1 MTATVGAAPLGTTP
15 VAGGGASPTGGS
27 TPGRGPDRVA
37 TMSTTRTANPPVL
50 SAHPSR
56 LTIWAGRAMIL
67 IAAAHTAV
75 FAPLAPWSSW
85 LAGDL
90 RNGTPDSASLAT
102 FWALPGGFV
111 VVLMLLGLL
120 VARAG
125 RQGQHV
131 PGYVG
136 WVILGWGVL
145 GVSLIGP
152 SGFLTAAIPAGLLI
166 AANITARRHPRGRH

>member
-1 MTATVGAAPLGTTP
+1 
-15 VAGGGASPTGGS
+15 
-27 TPGRGPDRVA
+27 
-37 TMSTTRTANPPVL
+37 MSTTPAAYPPAL
-50 SAHPSR
+50 SVPPSR
-56 LTIWAGRAMIL
+56 LTVWAGRTMIL
-67 IAAAHTAV
+67 IAVAHTAV
-75 FAPLAPWSSW
+75 FARLAPWSSW

-90 RNGTPDSASLAT
+90 RNRAADSDSVAT

-111 VVLMLLGLL
+111 VVLVLLGLL

-136 WVILGWGVL
+136 WVILAWGAL

-152 SGFLTAAIPAGLLI
+152 SGFLLAAVPAGLLI
-166 AANITARRHPRGRH
+166 AANITARRHPHASS

>member
-1 MTATVGAAPLGTTP
+1 
-15 VAGGGASPTGGS
+15 
-27 TPGRGPDRVA
+27 
-37 TMSTTRTANPPVL
+37 MSTAPVVHPPAL
-50 SAHPSR
+50 SAPPSR

-67 IAAAHTAV
+67 IAVLHTAM
-75 FAPLAPWSSW
+75 FAGLAPWSSW

-90 RNGTPDSASLAT
+90 RNGVADSDSMAT

-111 VVLMLLGLL
+111 VVLALLGLL

-136 WVILGWGVL
+136 WATLAWGAL
-145 GVSLIGP
+145 AVSLIGP
-152 SGFLTAAIPAGLLI
+152 SGFLLTAIPAGLLI
-166 AANITARRHPRGRH
+166 AADIIARRRSRVAR